1 MALVQI
7 PISIVLQ
14 SAKSQTLP
22 HSYLRSYLS
31 LYITSHIVL
40 LLFIHHDL
48 TACVKQRLISTT
60 KESGLPIDKYT
71 TVGQVVVV
79 NHNQN
84 TKYLKNSNPKYVKTG
99 EKTTITALLTVKKKQ
114 KY

>member
-22 HSYLRSYLS
+22 HLYLRSYLS

-60 KESGLPIDKYT
+60 KKSGLPIDKYT
-71 TVGQVVVV
+71 TVGQ
-79 NHNQN
+79 
-84 TKYLKNSNPKYVKTG
+84 SYVKTG